1 MKTNQRKNPV
11 ARVINTVNR
20 PQTHRDRT
28 KYRRERVSTRNYN

>member
-28 KYRRERVSTRNYN
+28 KYRRERVTVRSYN